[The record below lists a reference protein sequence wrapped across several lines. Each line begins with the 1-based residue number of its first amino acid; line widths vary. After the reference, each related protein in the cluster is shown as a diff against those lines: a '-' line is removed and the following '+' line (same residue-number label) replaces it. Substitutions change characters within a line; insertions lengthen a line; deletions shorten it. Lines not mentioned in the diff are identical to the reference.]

1 MVSDRKYDRAR
12 IRSINQ
18 TNVQAVVRSWGAE
31 SELRHLAVIHNKLP
45 RAPGVTEA
53 QLARALIRYRAKKKT
68 APNGNSEA
76 VGNNKP
82 ST

>member
-1 MVSDRKYDRAR
+1 MSSCKQDRLRK
-12 IRSINQ
+12 RSINQ

-45 RAPGVTEA
+45 HAIGVTEA

-76 VGNNKP
+76 I
-82 ST
+82 

>member
-1 MVSDRKYDRAR
+1 MSSCKQDRLRK
-12 IRSINQ
+12 RSINQ
-18 TNVQAVVRSWGAE
+18 TNVHAVVRGWGAK

-45 RAPGVTEA
+45 RRPGVAEA

-76 VGNNKP
+76 V
-82 ST
+82 